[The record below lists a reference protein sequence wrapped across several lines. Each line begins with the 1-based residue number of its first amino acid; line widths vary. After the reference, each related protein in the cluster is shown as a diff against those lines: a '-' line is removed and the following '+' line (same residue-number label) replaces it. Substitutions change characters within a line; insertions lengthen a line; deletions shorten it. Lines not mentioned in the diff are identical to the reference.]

1 MVGARQLASCR
12 TMRTKVMFLVATA
25 MLASSCRS
33 STTSDTP
40 LIATANASPPPA
52 AAQLDPAR
60 GSELGLVFESYLSPE
75 QEPEEES
82 QTPKTTPEQF
92 RSTTA
97 SMTRAERVEAKHR
110 GHGQLRFNK
119 DLSRAFVDV
128 RIEGIDP
135 KTINMFHIHC
145 GMPGILGPILLDFSH
160 ATDIPNNFTDD
171 GVFSVEITNEHLV
184 ATSEHGHGLISAFT
198 AGCVIPSPSL
208 GSVAPTKVSTVA
220 GMAQIARQGELYFNL
235 HTTGQTY
242 YGDIRG
248 QLHRAE

>member
-1 MVGARQLASCR
+1 
-12 TMRTKVMFLVATA
+12 MRTKVMFLVATA
-25 MLASSCRS
+25 MLAASCRS

-52 AAQLDPAR
+52 AAELDPAR

-82 QTPKTTPEQF
+82 ETPKTTPAQF

-160 ATDIPNNFTDD
+160 ATDIPSNFTDD

>member
-1 MVGARQLASCR
+1 
-12 TMRTKVMFLVATA
+12 MRTKVMFLVATA
-25 MLASSCRS
+25 MLAASCRS
-33 STTSDTP
+33 SNTSDTP

-52 AAQLDPAR
+52 AAELDPAR

-82 QTPKTTPEQF
+82 ETPKTTPAQF

-135 KTINMFHIHC
+135 RTINMFHIHC

-160 ATDIPNNFTDD
+160 ATDIPSNFTDD

>member
-1 MVGARQLASCR
+1 
-12 TMRTKVMFLVATA
+12 MRTKVMFLVATA
-25 MLASSCRS
+25 MLAASCRS

-52 AAQLDPAR
+52 AAELDPAR

>member
-1 MVGARQLASCR
+1 
-12 TMRTKVMFLVATA
+12 MRTKVMFLVATA
-25 MLASSCRS
+25 MLAASCRS

-82 QTPKTTPEQF
+82 QTPKTTPKQF
-92 RSTTA
+92 QSTTA

-160 ATDIPNNFTDD
+160 ATDIPSNFTDD

>member
-1 MVGARQLASCR
+1 MLLRSP
-12 TMRTKVMFLVATA
+12 TTSLVVTA
-25 MLASSCRS
+25 LFALGCRS
-33 STTSDTP
+33 STSLDAP
-40 LIATANASPPPA
+40 LISTANASPPPA
-52 AAQLDPAR
+52 AAELDPSR

-75 QEPEEES
+75 QEPEEEAA
-82 QTPKTTPEQF
+82 TPKTTPKQF
-92 RSTTA
+92 RSTTP

-184 ATSEHGHGLISAFT
+184 ATSEHGHGLIAEFT
-198 AGCVIPSPSL
+198 AGCFIPSPSL

-235 HTTGQTY
+235 HTTGHTY

-248 QLHRAE
+248 QLHHVE